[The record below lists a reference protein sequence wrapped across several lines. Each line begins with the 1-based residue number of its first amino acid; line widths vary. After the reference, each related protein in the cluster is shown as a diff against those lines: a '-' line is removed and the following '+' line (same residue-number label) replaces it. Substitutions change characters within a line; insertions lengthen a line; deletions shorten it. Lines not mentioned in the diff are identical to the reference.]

1 MQTHL
6 LKPLSLA
13 ITVALS
19 APGAFAQEQGGQSPA
34 TDDHTMEEVITTG
47 TRKEGVSPT
56 ESLSPVDVV
65 GGENLADQAS
75 FDLTES
81 LAKVAPSF
89 NTQRFPIADGTAF
102 IRPVTLRNLSPDQT
116 LVLVNGT
123 RRHRS
128 ALVNLQLAPLGTVNQ
143 GAQAVDFATLPSMA
157 IERVEVLRD
166 GASAQ
171 YGSDAIAGVVNIILK
186 DDAEGFGFS
195 AQTGEYFEGDGTRN
209 SFAANAGFNLWDK
222 GFANGTVE
230 YSKADKTWRGVAHED
245 AAFVGS
251 VVGEEQVPLDGLGQR
266 WGDPDVEALKFFV
279 NTGLEISDDIEL
291 YGNFGYSSNETIS
304 DFFYRGPVLDPEYQF
319 TARGTLQVDMPND
332 PDDPDSIDYLPD
344 PAPQS
349 LIDYIIGQGL
359 NPSDYLVAD
368 DSSPSGYILRNPIY
382 TQFPG
387 GYNPQFGAEIH
398 DISAVVGARG
408 EWQNGLTWDLRAR
421 VAENEV
427 EYVLRGSINPS
438 LGLLSPTNFKP
449 GSLTQEETSLNAD
462 FVKSIDIAGLAS
474 PLNVAFGAE
483 WREETYSIGAGDA
496 ASTEVGPTAAYFG
509 VGSDGFQG
517 FPAEAVGSYSSESI
531 AAYIDLEA
539 NVTDALILGAA
550 LRFEEYDEFGSTSD
564 WKLSARYDINER
576 LALRGTINTGFR
588 APTPGQVNTLNVT
601 TTADSSGNLIPNGT
615 YPVNHPVAMALG
627 ASELSPEESTSF
639 TLGAVFSPFDNTNV
653 TMDYYS
659 IDIEDRLA
667 LRNNAIGDA
676 AVELLQNAGVE
687 NAVLLNGSNANYFVN
702 AYDSDVSGIDLAITS
717 DFEVAG
723 NLLVVD
729 LRHNHN
735 KQEVSNVAV
744 NTINASRV
752 FDLEN
757 QVPNDRT
764 TLTFDLDTGDIFS
777 GYLRLNRYSDW
788 KSTGGLFGEGDAS
801 DTYSYSSEI
810 LVDLE
815 ATFTLYDNYKIA
827 IGGENI
833 FDVQPDDE
841 QDGTLQFLGVRH
853 ALTSPFGFNG
863 GFWYLRASADF

>member
-13 ITVALS
+13 IACALS
-19 APGAFAQEQGGQSPA
+19 APATFAQDQESSA
-34 TDDHTMEEVITTG
+34 SAADNRAMEEVITTG
-47 TRKEGVSPT
+47 TRKEGVAPT
-56 ESLSPVDVV
+56 ETLSPVDVV
-65 GGENLADQAS
+65 GGEKLADQAS
-75 FDLTES
+75 FDLTDS
-81 LAKVAPSF
+81 LAKIAPSF

-209 SFAANAGFNLWDK
+209 SFAANAGFNLLDR
-222 GFANGTVE
+222 GFVNATVE
-230 YSKADKTWRGVAHED
+230 YSKSDKTWRSIARPD
-245 AAFVGS
+245 AEYVGS
-251 VVGEEQVPLDGLGQR
+251 VVGQDLVPLDGLGQR

-279 NTGLEISDDIEL
+279 NSGLDINENLEI
-291 YGNFGYSSNETIS
+291 YGNVGYSTNETIS
-304 DFFYRGPVLDPEYQF
+304 DFLYRGPVLDPEHQF
-319 TARGTLQVDMPND
+319 EARSTLQK
-332 PDDPDSIDYLPD
+332 DSDGDFLPD

-349 LIDYIIGQGL
+349 LIDSIIGQGL

-368 DSSPSGYILRNPIY
+368 DSSSSGYVLRNPIY

-408 EWQNGLTWDLRAR
+408 EFQNGMAWDLRAR

-427 EYVLRGSINPS
+427 EYVLEGSINPS
-438 LGLLSPTNFKP
+438 LGLLSPTSFRP
-449 GSLTQEETSLNAD
+449 GTLTQEESSFNAD
-462 FVKSIDIAGLAS
+462 FVKPIDIAGLAS
-474 PLNVAFGAE
+474 PLNIAFGAE
-483 WREETYSIGAGDA
+483 WREETYSIGAGDFS
-496 ASTEVGPTAAYFG
+496 STEVGPTAVYFG

-517 FPAEAVGSYSSESI
+517 FPSEAVGSYSSESI
-531 AAYIDLEA
+531 AVYIDLEA
-539 NVTDALILGAA
+539 DLTDALTLGAA
-550 LRFEEYDEFGSTSD
+550 VRVEEFDEFGSTSD
-564 WKLSARYDINER
+564 WKLSARYDINDR
-576 LALRGTINTGFR
+576 LALRGTVNTGFR

-615 YPVNHPVAMALG
+615 YPVSHPVAKALG
-627 ASELSPEESTSF
+627 AVDLSPEESTSF
-639 TLGAVFSPFDNTNV
+639 TLGAVFSPFTNTSV
-653 TMDYYS
+653 TVDYYN
-659 IDIEDRLA
+659 IDIEERLA
-667 LRNNAIGDA
+667 LRNNAIGTAEVD
-676 AVELLQNAGVE
+676 LLQSAGIE
-687 NAVLLNGSNANYFVN
+687 NADLMNGSNANYFVN
-702 AYDSDVSGIDLAITS
+702 AYDSEISGIDLAITS
-717 DFEVAG
+717 DFEVLG

-735 KQEVSNVAV
+735 KQEVSDITE

-757 QVPNDRT
+757 QVPSDRT
-764 TLTFDLDTGDIFS
+764 TLTFDFDTGNLFS

-788 KSTGGLFGEGDAS
+788 ESTGGLFGPGDAS
-801 DTYSYSSEI
+801 DTYSYGSEI

-815 ATFTLYDNYKIA
+815 ATFTLYENYKVA

-833 FDVQPDDE
+833 FDVYPDDE
-841 QDGTLQFLGVRH
+841 QDGTLQFLGARY

-863 GFWYLRASADF
+863 GFWYLRASAEF

>member
-1 MQTHL
+1 MQTYL

-13 ITVALS
+13 IAVALT
-19 APGAFAQEQGGQSPA
+19 APGVFAQEQSEKSP
-34 TDDHTMEEVITTG
+34 TVDDRAMEEVITTG

-56 ESLSPVDVV
+56 ETLSPVDVV
-65 GGENLADQAS
+65 GGDNLADQAS

-81 LAKVAPSF
+81 LAKIAPSF

-143 GAQAVDFATLPSMA
+143 GAQAVDFSTLPSMA

-186 DDAEGFGFS
+186 EDAEGFGFS
-195 AQTGEYFEGDGTRN
+195 AQTGEYFEGDGGRN
-209 SFAANAGFNLWDK
+209 SLAANAGFNLWDK
-222 GFANGTVE
+222 GFVNGTVE
-230 YSKADKTWRGVAHED
+230 YSKADKTWRGVTHNRAE
-245 AAFVGS
+245 
-251 VVGEEQVPLDGLGQR
+251 VVGTVLGENLVPLNGLGQR
-266 WGDPDVEALKFFV
+266 WGDPDVEALKFFI
-279 NTGLEISDDIEL
+279 NSGLDINEDIEL
-291 YGNFGYSSNETIS
+291 YGNFGYSNNETIS
-304 DFFYRGPVLDPEYQF
+304 DFFYREPVLDPEYQF
-319 TARGTLQVDMPND
+319 GAEPTLQK
-332 PDDPDSIDYLPD
+332 DDDGDFFPD

-349 LIDYIIGQGL
+349 LIDYIMSQGL

-368 DSSPSGYILRNPIY
+368 DSSPSGYVLRNPIY

-398 DISAVVGARG
+398 DISAVLGARG
-408 EWQNGLTWDLRAR
+408 ELLNGLSWDLRAR

-427 EYVLRGSINPS
+427 EYVLNNSINPS
-438 LGLLSPTNFKP
+438 LGLLSPTSFKP
-449 GSLTQEETSLNAD
+449 GTLTQEESSLNAD
-462 FVKSIDIAGLAS
+462 FVKPVDIAGLAS
-474 PLNVAFGAE
+474 PLNIAFGAE
-483 WREETYSIGAGDA
+483 WREETYSIGAGDT
-496 ASTEVGPTAAYFG
+496 ASTEVGPTAVYFG

-517 FPAEAVGSYSSESI
+517 FSRASEGDFSSESI

-539 NVTDALILGAA
+539 SVTDALTVGAA
-550 LRFEEYDEFGSTSD
+550 LRFEEYDEFGSTSN
-564 WKLSARYDINER
+564 WKLSARYDINEY
-576 LALRGTINTGFR
+576 LALRGTVNTGFR

-601 TTADSSGNLIPNGT
+601 TTADPSGNLIPSGT
-615 YPVNHPVAMALG
+615 YPVDHPIAMALG
-627 ASELSPEESTSF
+627 AKELTPEESTSF
-639 TLGAVFSPFDNTNV
+639 TLGAVIAPFSNTSV
-653 TMDYYS
+653 TIDYYN

-667 LRNNAIGDA
+667 LRNNRIGVREIDI
-676 AVELLQNAGVE
+676 LQNAGVE
-687 NAVLLNGSNANYFVN
+687 DAALLNEANANYFVN
-702 AYDSDVSGIDLAITS
+702 AYDSEVSGIDLAITS

-735 KQEVSNVAV
+735 QQEVSEVV
-744 NTINASRV
+744 DNTINASRV

-757 QVPNDRT
+757 QVPSDRT
-764 TLTFDLDTGDIFS
+764 TLTLNFDTGDIFS
-777 GYLRLNRYSDW
+777 GYLRLNRYSSW
-788 KSTGGLFGEGDAS
+788 ESTGGLFGPGDAS
-801 DTYSYSSEI
+801 DTYSYGSEI

-815 ATFTLYDNYKIA
+815 ATFTLYENYKIA

-841 QDGTLQFLGVRH
+841 QDGTLQFLGVDR